1 MVKIYSTSWCG
12 PCKMAKRILDE
23 RGTSYKEINIEEE
36 NISREKLKEITGGM
50 TVPQIVINDNCI
62 GGFDQLFAL
71 HQSGKLDS
79 LLKDD

>member
-1 MVKIYSTSWCG
+1 MVKIYSTSWCS

-50 TVPQIVINDNCI
+50 TVPQIIINNNCI

-71 HQSGKLDS
+71 HQSGELDS
-79 LLKDD
+79 LLQDD

>member
-71 HQSGKLDS
+71 HQSGELDS